1 MNYPVL
7 LSAIPFYVMANVFP
21 RYIRWNISSIFYGI
35 CIHLLLCG
43 FHIILYRIEG
53 FIRDNGPYHIL
64 YPLNLRSAL
73 HQMKHLMCMEL
84 FDACA
89 CVLVCMCVRVTHHI
103 WVLIILEGTC
113 YKKCWNDTKENIN
126 GSLAISMLRM
136 KGSLTSIHYAS
147 ICKTI
152 NYYFA

>member
-1 MNYPVL
+1 MFYLKYPVV

-89 CVLVCMCVRVTHHI
+89 CVCVCVSYTPHLSTYHI
-103 WVLIILEGTC
+103 GRYMLQEMLKRYKRKHKRIVGHKYVKNEGEPHKHTLC
-113 YKKCWNDTKENIN
+113 
-126 GSLAISMLRM
+126 
-136 KGSLTSIHYAS
+136 IHM
-147 ICKTI
+147 
-152 NYYFA
+152 